1 MTVQTHP
8 SPIRDDYAAVVTGA
22 SSGIGQEM
30 AKTLLDLGYPVYGLA
45 RDFAKCELNHKRFF
59 PITCDVTRIPDLRR
73 AVSTVREQGHRVHI
87 LVNNA
92 GIGLFGPHEQLSPE
106 KIAQMVATNLTA
118 PLVLTQMTLRQIKE
132 TQGIVVNVS
141 SITAKKISTHGC
153 AYAATKA
160 GLTHFGASLF
170 EEIRKTGVRV
180 VTLHPDL
187 TDTGFYD
194 HLDFRPAELADTVI
208 APQTVA
214 EALRFALQLPP
225 GTVVTDITLRPQRN
239 QIVRKKQKTS
249 PDILE

>member
-1 MTVQTHP
+1 MNAQLPAQDTPPQ
-8 SPIRDDYAAVVTGA
+8 YAALVTGA
-22 SSGIGQEM
+22 SSGIGREL

-45 RDFAKCELNHKRFF
+45 RDFSKCGLTHPRFF
-59 PITCDVTRIPDLRR
+59 PLVCDVTHIPALRQ
-73 AVSTVREQGHRVHI
+73 ALAAVREQGHRVHI

-92 GIGLFGPHEQLSPE
+92 GVGYFGPHEQLSPE
-106 KIAQMVATNLTA
+106 QIVQMVATNLTA

-132 TQGIVVNVS
+132 TRGVIVNVS

-180 VTLHPDL
+180 ITLHPDL

-194 HLDFRPAELADTVI
+194 HLDFRPAEGFDTVME
-208 APQTVA
+208 PETVSD
-214 EALRFALQLPP
+214 ALRFALSLPP

-239 QIVRKKQKTS
+239 QIVRMRH
-249 PDILE
+249 